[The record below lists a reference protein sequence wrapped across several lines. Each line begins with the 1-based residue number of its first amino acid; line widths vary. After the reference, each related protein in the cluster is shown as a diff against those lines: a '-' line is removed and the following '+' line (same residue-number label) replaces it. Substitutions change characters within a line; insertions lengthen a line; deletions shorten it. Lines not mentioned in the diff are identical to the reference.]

1 MQENTKPESAP
12 NKNIEKKIRRG
23 FGSMDPE
30 KQKLIAS
37 QGGRVAHQL
46 GVAHQWTSEEARN
59 AGKKGGQNSRVN
71 SGSKKAVKIT
81 PI

>member
-1 MQENTKPESAP
+1 MQESTNSESAA
-12 NKNIEKKIRRG
+12 IQTTDKKARRG

-30 KQKLIAS
+30 RQRLIAS

-59 AGKKGGQNSRVN
+59 AGKKGGQNSRP
-71 SGSKKAVKIT
+71 GSRNRQ
-81 PI
+81 P